1 VFFKAVRAGLAVKHP
16 YLSHTGRASN
26 AEKQPTSPAQRVA
39 MKMGVAIKMGRRLGK
54 RVSVLAYGRM
64 GVWRSKT
71 AFRHGYYDREVSTK
85 FMTLWKRRY
94 ADSPI
99 RRHVS
104 PSRRLSEDVKGGQR
118 RRGLRLWFRPGGS
131 LPKVS
136 FDAPRFQDI
145 AFAPQILV
153 RWLSGRKRRFAK
165 ALYLKRV
172 PRVRIPASPV
182 NLYQAS
188 MEPLMCRVAFQFAL
202 SHN

>member
-1 VFFKAVRAGLAVKHP
+1 MFFKAVRAGLAVKHP

-71 AFRHGYYDREVSTK
+71 AFRHGYYDQEVSTK

-104 PSRRLSEDVKGGQR
+104 PSRRLSEDVKGVKDDEDCGCGSAPVDHCQR
-118 RRGLRLWFRPGGS
+118 FRLT
-131 LPKVS
+131 
-136 FDAPRFQDI
+136 
-145 AFAPQILV
+145 
-153 RWLSGRKRRFAK
+153 
-165 ALYLKRV
+165 
-172 PRVRIPASPV
+172 PRVSRI
-182 NLYQAS
+182 
-188 MEPLMCRVAFQFAL
+188 
-202 SHN
+202 